1 MVDVEKFHQV
11 DNGIIQEVRTSI
23 TDQDQPNREMMFS

>member
-1 MVDVEKFHQV
+1 MVDVEKFRQA

-23 TDQDQPNREMMFS
+23 TDQDLWTAKP